1 MKVNNNN
8 RKYVTKALNL
18 EERPS
23 ALRGQASGLRIMEDV
38 GKHYLYNSQSR

>member
-1 MKVNNNN
+1 MKVNNDN

-23 ALRGQASGLRIMEDV
+23 ASAKV
-38 GKHYLYNSQSR
+38 TYV